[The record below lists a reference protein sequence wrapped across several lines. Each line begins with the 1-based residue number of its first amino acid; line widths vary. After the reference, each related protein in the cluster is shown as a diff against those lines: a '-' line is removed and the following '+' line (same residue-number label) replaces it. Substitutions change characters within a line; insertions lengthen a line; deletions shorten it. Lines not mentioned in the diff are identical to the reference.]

1 MSNYFISNTT
11 TNASTAA
18 ANSNNANI
26 TYQSNNSNVGPTTNT
41 TSGPIRKLFG
51 DNVATGVGKVAATIS
66 RAKPV
71 ARVFMTQA
79 NTGNASTSDQQ
90 LTTSSTATLATHLL
104 DHGYGVTMTPPN
116 VVSNTVVV
124 DQQQATILSSTTSS
138 STLSSSVTSSTNP
151 ATTNTNSNSTS
162 PASQQQKYKST
173 DMKQYYKVKRRIP
186 MNDSHPKKQAK
197 QSLQHQTAYQ
207 QQPPQQQTHHV
218 TTVRAGKHPQIAL
231 NFPTPSPQ
239 PARPPSSASSTSS
252 SSALTAP
259 NFFYKLGTP
268 PTNSQNNT
276 NSATSAKRTPEGN
289 RADTSL
295 GILTKKFVDLLQE
308 SADGVVDL
316 NDASKKL
323 SVQKRR
329 IYDITNVL
337 EGIGILEKKSKN
349 NIQWKCGNSLLTSER
364 SNDIK
369 LENERLEQKENE
381 LNMLIDQIRN
391 ELHGEISRNDQ
402 LAYVTHSD
410 LLNVDLFKDQ
420 IIIVIKA
427 PPEAKL
433 VLPDSL
439 NPREIHV
446 KAENNGEINVFLCH
460 DTSPENSPNFG
471 QTAALAQR
479 QTLGAIKHQYDPI
492 IDDQLT
498 PMLEADKRRRLD
510 LPSSTYPTNLRSAQR
525 NLSKSIEEAALHA
538 YNDQDPQSQQTAI
551 VTYDDL
557 NIFPTITR
565 PVITQVATDHQQRR
579 QTQELHQSQQ
589 QQQQLQYQQ
598 KINTGIEDAMVSS
611 VGMMVCQTNVQQ
623 QQRVITGDNN
633 SDSSDSNQTI
643 TLTSCPTGHISTT
656 NALAKKSGLRNDVNF
671 TDCAIE
677 HQASSQHATLIT
689 GSSTSSS
696 SANSSSVSSPQHE
709 SYESGTVVTT
719 ETAKSAGGQTM
730 QQQQQHQQQ
739 QQEQERHHHQEQ
751 HQKHLMTDDITHSP
765 QLSSHIVTTNS
776 NCGSSTTTGVRNA
789 FISDTGNLSP
799 PSYDYFVDLPP
810 LMPIEPPLQSYYN
823 FSLGLTEGLTDLF
836 SDLV

>member
-1 MSNYFISNTT
+1 M
-11 TNASTAA
+11 
-18 ANSNNANI
+18 
-26 TYQSNNSNVGPTTNT
+26 
-41 TSGPIRKLFG
+41 
-51 DNVATGVGKVAATIS
+51 
-66 RAKPV
+66 
-71 ARVFMTQA
+71 
-79 NTGNASTSDQQ
+79 
-90 LTTSSTATLATHLL
+90 
-104 DHGYGVTMTPPN
+104 
-116 VVSNTVVV
+116 
-124 DQQQATILSSTTSS
+124 
-138 STLSSSVTSSTNP
+138 
-151 ATTNTNSNSTS
+151 
-162 PASQQQKYKST
+162 
-173 DMKQYYKVKRRIP
+173 
-186 MNDSHPKKQAK
+186 
-197 QSLQHQTAYQ
+197 
-207 QQPPQQQTHHV
+207 
-218 TTVRAGKHPQIAL
+218 
-231 NFPTPSPQ
+231 
-239 PARPPSSASSTSS
+239 
-252 SSALTAP
+252 AP

-268 PTNSQNNT
+268 STNSQNNS

-308 SADGVVDL
+308 SPDGVVDL
-316 NDASKKL
+316 NDASTKL

-479 QTLGAIKHQYDPI
+479 QTPGGPGGDLGHPHDPI
-492 IDDQLT
+492 IDDLT
-498 PMLEADKRRRLD
+498 PMMEAEKRRRLG
-510 LPSSTYPTNLRSAQR
+510 LPSSTYPTNVRSAQR
-525 NLSKSIEEAALHA
+525 NLSKSIEEAARQDLSLDA
-538 YNDQDPQSQQTAI
+538 YNHSQDPQNQQTTTI
-551 VTYDDL
+551 VTDDDF

-565 PVITQVATDHQQRR
+565 PVITQVATEHHQQRR
-579 QTQELHQSQQ
+579 HAQQHQK
-589 QQQQLQYQQ
+589 L
-598 KINTGIEDAMVSS
+598 NTGIEDAMVSS
-611 VGMMVCQTNVQQ
+611 VGMMVCQTNAQQ
-623 QQRVITGDNN
+623 QQRRITGDSNP
-633 SDSSDSNQTI
+633 DSSDSNQTI
-643 TLTSCPTGHISTT
+643 TLTNCPTGQIST
-656 NALAKKSGLRNDVNF
+656 KKSGLRNDVNF
-671 TDCAIE
+671 MDCAIE
-677 HQASSQHATLIT
+677 HQAGSQHATLMT

-696 SANSSSVSSPQHE
+696 SANSSSVSSPQHD
-709 SYESGTVVTT
+709 SYESGTIVTT
-719 ETAKSAGGQTM
+719 ETTTSAGGQTM
-730 QQQQQHQQQ
+730 QQQQQQHQQQ
-739 QQEQERHHHQEQ
+739 QHQQQ
-751 HQKHLMTDDITHSP
+751 HQHHLQHQQQHLFVADITHSP

-789 FISDTGNLSP
+789 LISDSVNLSP
-799 PSYDYFVDLPP
+799 TPYNYFEDLPP
-810 LMPIEPPLQSYYN
+810 LLPIEPPLDGYYN
-823 FSLGLTEGLTDLF
+823 FSLGQTEGLIDLF
-836 SDLV
+836 NDIV

>member
-1 MSNYFISNTT
+1 ME
-11 TNASTAA
+11 
-18 ANSNNANI
+18 
-26 TYQSNNSNVGPTTNT
+26 
-41 TSGPIRKLFG
+41 
-51 DNVATGVGKVAATIS
+51 
-66 RAKPV
+66 
-71 ARVFMTQA
+71 
-79 NTGNASTSDQQ
+79 
-90 LTTSSTATLATHLL
+90 
-104 DHGYGVTMTPPN
+104 
-116 VVSNTVVV
+116 
-124 DQQQATILSSTTSS
+124 
-138 STLSSSVTSSTNP
+138 
-151 ATTNTNSNSTS
+151 
-162 PASQQQKYKST
+162 
-173 DMKQYYKVKRRIP
+173 KRERQ
-186 MNDSHPKKQAK
+186 D
-197 QSLQHQTAYQ
+197 
-207 QQPPQQQTHHV
+207 
-218 TTVRAGKHPQIAL
+218 
-231 NFPTPSPQ
+231 
-239 PARPPSSASSTSS
+239 
-252 SSALTAP
+252 
-259 NFFYKLGTP
+259 FF
-268 PTNSQNNT
+268 
-276 NSATSAKRTPEGN
+276 
-289 RADTSL
+289 
-295 GILTKKFVDLLQE
+295 V
-308 SADGVVDL
+308 
-316 NDASKKL
+316 
-323 SVQKRR
+323 
-329 IYDITNVL
+329 
-337 EGIGILEKKSKN
+337 
-349 NIQWKCGNSLLTSER
+349 C
-364 SNDIK
+364 
-369 LENERLEQKENE
+369 
-381 LNMLIDQIRN
+381 
-391 ELHGEISRNDQ
+391 
-402 LAYVTHSD
+402 
-410 LLNVDLFKDQ
+410 LLN
-420 IIIVIKA
+420 
-427 PPEAKL
+427 
-433 VLPDSL
+433 
-439 NPREIHV
+439 
-446 KAENNGEINVFLCH
+446 LC
-460 DTSPENSPNFG
+460 SSF
-471 QTAALAQR
+471 
-479 QTLGAIKHQYDPI
+479 
-492 IDDQLT
+492 
-498 PMLEADKRRRLD
+498 LD

-739 QQEQERHHHQEQ
+739 QQQQEQERHHHQEQ

-799 PSYDYFVDLPP
+799 PSYDCKYWPNVFFYTNR
-810 LMPIEPPLQSYYN
+810 SYYQCN
-823 FSLGLTEGLTDLF
+823 FIQIYADHNHQGQFEKEQKKMFENQKGIMLGGSSFCDLRYF
-836 SDLV
+836 IITYDYR